1 MGAIRQ
7 TCIVHVRSH
16 AALGVLMLLRMLL
29 LLLRH
34 CCSGLHT
41 IHWDSTDMGTCLKE
55 ALPGSYSQFCISS
68 KAGSPISYDNLAQ
81 KSPQRKRPFLLKQPL
96 QSNDVIIIPAVQ
108 QIHYI
113 CKMEAAF
120 ETATSSEAGARQ
132 VVHERGRDT
141 RAESPL
147 AAAAAV
153 G

>member
-1 MGAIRQ
+1 MGEVRQ

-16 AALGVLMLLRMLL
+16 AALGVLMLLRMLLL

-55 ALPGSYSQFCISS
+55 ALPGSYSQFCIRGM
-68 KAGSPISYDNLAQ
+68 AGSPISYDNLAQ
-81 KSPQRKRPFLLKQPL
+81 ESSQRKRPFLLKQPL
-96 QSNDVIIIPAVQ
+96 QSNDGIIIPAVQ

-120 ETATSSEAGARQ
+120 ETATSSEAGGRRG
-132 VVHERGRDT
+132 VHE
-141 RAESPL
+141 
-147 AAAAAV
+147 
-153 G
+153 

>member
-1 MGAIRQ
+1 
-7 TCIVHVRSH
+7 
-16 AALGVLMLLRMLL
+16 MLLRMLL

-34 CCSGLHT
+34 SCGGLHT
-41 IHWDSTDMGTCLKE
+41 IHWDSADMGTCLIG
-55 ALPGSYSQFCISS
+55 GSAWLIQSILHQQYWLAVLHPTTIWLKGVHRGRDHSCSS
-68 KAGSPISYDNLAQ
+68 SHCNPVN
-81 KSPQRKRPFLLKQPL
+81 
-96 QSNDVIIIPAVQ
+96 VIIIPAVHQ
-108 QIHYI
+108 MHYI

-120 ETATSSEAGARQ
+120 ETVTSSEAGARQ